1 MLRISELSR
10 PTVQDASV
18 QVGGDDGNWIAAGHG
33 HRKAVVTAM
42 PSAIGSAG
50 GDRDI
55 DGHAAVS
62 D

>member
-1 MLRISELSR
+1 M
-10 PTVQDASV
+10 QDESV
-18 QVGGDDGNWIAAGHG
+18 QVGGGDDGNWIAAGHS

-42 PSAIGSAG
+42 PSAIGGAG